1 MLYRNRKFVSVLASL
16 TLVLFLVMTSCAP
29 SPGLSP
35 EPSPPVTPEP
45 SPPITP
51 EPSPVAPILTEL
63 GLVAEPLTEKRLDV
77 ELVYS
82 GGDETGLCYL
92 GSYAMLAKFS
102 DSDITFTDVVANSGI
117 GASALY
123 IPQVNLFM
131 DGSFLRSIGLAAR
144 NQGFDYYIAALKGAT
159 ITDDFLAPDLP
170 MEAKQVFWVESEDEA
185 FKLLKRL
192 ISSDIPVE
200 VHLDTFPIKEPLSTY
215 TSYWKGVFEF
225 EGSRHVD
232 HYMTV
237 TGYDERFV
245 YLNDPT
251 EKVGGKGKDIPVD
264 ISDFLEAWKNG
275 NHPTF
280 DEGSRIGPYWMLFL
294 GERGTVKSANELISW
309 NRDFAVKAP
318 GEIRKAA
325 SNPNISWLLHCNQ
338 MYRARQE
345 FGTFLKQ
352 NGYEEAGNMFIEAS
366 ELFRGLCQSQNQ
378 QADLLEIADLQE
390 QALAEW

>member
-144 NQGFDYYIAALKGAT
+144 NQGYDYYIAALKGAQ
-159 ITDDFLAPDLP
+159 ITDEFFARDLP
-170 MEAKQVFWVESEDEA
+170 KDAKQVVSVESEDEA

-264 ISDFLEAWKNG
+264 RSDFLLAWKNG
-275 NHPTF
+275 NNPSF
-280 DEGSRIGPYWMLFL
+280 DDDCRIGPYWMLFL
-294 GERGTVKSANELISW
+294 GERGTAKSVSELKSW
-309 NRDFAVKAP
+309 NLDIAQDAP
-318 GEIRKAA
+318 EEIRKAA
-325 SNPNISWLLHCNQ
+325 DNPNISEVMHCNQ
-338 MYRARQE
+338 MYRARKE
-345 FGTFLKQ
+345 FASFITEYLHPD
-352 NGYEEAGNMFIEAS
+352 AGSKIRQIS
-366 ELFRGLCQSQNQ
+366 ELFRQLCQSPNPK
-378 QADLLEIADLQE
+378 ADLLKIADLSQ
-390 QALAEW
+390 QVLTPG